1 MFASPDGRCHQQ
13 SSPRPA
19 QDGAGVQDHEHV
31 LEIQNAMST
40 VLGHALEED
49 SMVLRP
55 VLHAYL
61 QTQIAYSLSKAYEG
75 TGLRPIG
82 IDPVFSVQSSM
93 FNGQVAT
100 QVEVG
105 FVCQFWVAEV
115 RSRSR

>member
-1 MFASPDGRCHQQ
+1 M
-13 SSPRPA
+13 
-19 QDGAGVQDHEHV
+19 
-31 LEIQNAMST
+31 M
-40 VLGHALEED
+40 
-49 SMVLRP
+49 LRRL
-55 VLHAYL
+55 LHAYM

-105 FVCQFWVAEV
+105 LRCADSKTKEQVGQKQGRQARRMYLVK
-115 RSRSR
+115 